1 MAEMSMNKVIHGA
14 VRRDLDRFV
23 VALDHFPSGDR
34 ARAADLSRAWENFDE
49 QLTYH
54 HEGEHRIAWPALQKV
69 GVASDEGPAAIV
81 ERADVVVEGVDG
93 FVGVL
98 GTLASA

>member
-1 MAEMSMNKVIHGA
+1 VDEGA
-14 VRRDLDRFV
+14 L
-23 VALDHFPSGDR
+23 
-34 ARAADLSRAWENFDE
+34 AAAV
-49 QLTYH
+49 
-54 HEGEHRIAWPALQKV
+54 KV